1 MTGADE
7 RRPLIVSNSPLAIAR
22 SHASLRHLSLEQ
34 RFPLLISAL
43 LSVVFIAGLL
53 LAYREIRNS
62 AELAT
67 IERLRRV
74 TRQLAEL
81 SGTAT
86 NARLTSMRAVAADS
100 AVHRALRA
108 PTSPLSA
115 AARAALQRLVQPVDS
130 GLPVELW
137 SPEVQRVGGLGLE
150 VGDNEAPAARERLEA
165 ATHADSGRLGR
176 LFRAGGG
183 IYLWSTVPVR
193 DNGRLIGFVAQKRRV
208 GGNPRAE
215 QQIRELTGGDATT
228 YYRNSSG
235 DVWTNL
241 VGVPVPAPTRV
252 DSAQGVVS
260 YIRPGQGRVL
270 AMSAGVPNAP
280 IEIVIETPE
289 HQMLARPRAIMRRL
303 GLIAAVLTMA
313 GAAAAWVLSRRL
325 TRPLV
330 QLTTAAE
337 AISQGNYDGSVD
349 VSRRDEIG
357 RLAAT
362 FNRMTEQVR
371 ESHGALE
378 RHYDEARLIA
388 EELERANARLVTA
401 VAEAQAAN
409 RAKSAFLATMSHE
422 IRTPINA
429 MLGYTELIGMG
440 ISGPITEEQRKQLE
454 RVRMSGQHLV
464 GLVNEVL
471 DFARIESSQLTVE
484 TAVGASEEAVDASLA
499 LVRPQ
504 ADAKGIRLS
513 SIEEGPARYV
523 GDPQRVRQI
532 LVNLLTNAVK
542 FTPTGGRVRVE
553 YGVETAPSNPGANA
567 DLPTESQVFF
577 RVRDTGIGIAPEE
590 LELIFEPFTQA
601 DSGYTRRQGGS
612 GLGLSISRSLAHL
625 MDGNVTVESKV
636 DAGSC
641 FTLVL
646 PAAAA
651 SVVSPVEGA
660 ATILR

>member
-1 MTGADE
+1 
-7 RRPLIVSNSPLAIAR
+7 
-22 SHASLRHLSLEQ
+22 
-34 RFPLLISAL
+34 
-43 LSVVFIAGLL
+43 
-53 LAYREIRNS
+53 
-62 AELAT
+62 
-67 IERLRRV
+67 
-74 TRQLAEL
+74 
-81 SGTAT
+81 
-86 NARLTSMRAVAADS
+86 
-100 AVHRALRA
+100 
-108 PTSPLSA
+108 
-115 AARAALQRLVQPVDS
+115 
-130 GLPVELW
+130 
-137 SPEVQRVGGLGLE
+137 
-150 VGDNEAPAARERLEA
+150 
-165 ATHADSGRLGR
+165 
-176 LFRAGGG
+176 
-183 IYLWSTVPVR
+183 
-193 DNGRLIGFVAQKRRV
+193 
-208 GGNPRAE
+208 
-215 QQIRELTGGDATT
+215 
-228 YYRNSSG
+228 
-235 DVWTNL
+235 
-241 VGVPVPAPTRV
+241 
-252 DSAQGVVS
+252 
-260 YIRPGQGRVL
+260 
-270 AMSAGVPNAP
+270 
-280 IEIVIETPE
+280 
-289 HQMLARPRAIMRRL
+289 
-303 GLIAAVLTMA
+303 MA
-313 GAAAAWVLSRRL
+313 GAAAAWALSRRL

-388 EELERANARLVTA
+388 EELERANARLESA

-484 TAVGASEEAVDASLA
+484 SAVGAAEEAVDASLA

-513 SIEEGPARYV
+513 SIEDSPARYV

-542 FTPTGGRVRVE
+542 FTPTGGRIRVE
-553 YGVETAPSNPGANA
+553 YGVEAAPPAPDTSA
-567 DLPTESQVFF
+567 DSPNESRAFF
-577 RVRDTGIGIAPEE
+577 RVHDTGIGIALDE

-625 MDGNVTVESKV
+625 MGGNVTVESKV
-636 DAGSC
+636 GAGSC

-651 SVVSPVEGA
+651 TVVSPVEGA
-660 ATILR
+660 ATVLR

>member
-1 MTGADE
+1 M
-7 RRPLIVSNSPLAIAR
+7 
-22 SHASLRHLSLEQ
+22 
-34 RFPLLISAL
+34 SA
-43 LSVVFIAGLL
+43 
-53 LAYREIRNS
+53 
-62 AELAT
+62 
-67 IERLRRV
+67 
-74 TRQLAEL
+74 
-81 SGTAT
+81 
-86 NARLTSMRAVAADS
+86 
-100 AVHRALRA
+100 
-108 PTSPLSA
+108 
-115 AARAALQRLVQPVDS
+115 
-130 GLPVELW
+130 
-137 SPEVQRVGGLGLE
+137 
-150 VGDNEAPAARERLEA
+150 
-165 ATHADSGRLGR
+165 
-176 LFRAGGG
+176 
-183 IYLWSTVPVR
+183 
-193 DNGRLIGFVAQKRRV
+193 
-208 GGNPRAE
+208 
-215 QQIRELTGGDATT
+215 
-228 YYRNSSG
+228 
-235 DVWTNL
+235 
-241 VGVPVPAPTRV
+241 PVPH
-252 DSAQGVVS
+252 SE
-260 YIRPGQGRVL
+260 
-270 AMSAGVPNAP
+270 
-280 IEIVIETPE
+280 IEIVTEMPE
-289 HQMLARPRAIMRRL
+289 HQMLLRPRAIMRRL

-313 GAAAAWVLSRRL
+313 GAAAAWALSRRL

-337 AISQGNYDGSVD
+337 AISQGKYDGTVD

-378 RHYDEARLIA
+378 RHYDEARRIA
-388 EELERANARLVTA
+388 EELERANTRLVSA

-440 ISGPITEEQRKQLE
+440 ISGPITEEQRHQLE

-471 DFARIESSQLTVE
+471 DFARIESSQLTVVS
-484 TAVGASEEAVDASLA
+484 AIGKAEEAVDASLA

-504 ADAKGIRLS
+504 ADTKGIRLS
-513 SIEEGPARYV
+513 SVEEGPAPYV

-542 FTPTGGRVRVE
+542 FTPSGGRIRVE
-553 YGVETAPSNPGANA
+553 YGVEATPRAVAAGA
-567 DLPTESQVFF
+567 ESPAESRTFF
-577 RVRDTGIGIAPEE
+577 RVRDTGIGIAPDE

-625 MDGNVTVESKV
+625 MGGNVSVESEV
-636 DAGSC
+636 GLGSC

-651 SVVSPVEGA
+651 TVASPAEGA